1 MFMKKALI
9 FCLVILTSLLY
20 SQAYT
25 FDIYLVGSDVGDL
38 TINRKLS
45 GTKKYYAVESN
56 TSVMFG
62 SRKDKYVC
70 NIEFDNNTL
79 VSSSAEH
86 KKNGKLLY
94 YTYVTRF
101 NESGYKVQTEKGLS
115 TIAGNITYSV
125 YDIFFKQPKEGESIF
140 VERYGK
146 FGNVV
151 KKEENFYQIQV
162 KGGDT
167 YSYYYESGSLY
178 KMETPSFLGNVKMVK
193 K

>member
-1 MFMKKALI
+1 MKNILFIGCVLLSTLI
-9 FCLVILTSLLY
+9 YGQT
-20 SQAYT
+20 YT
-25 FDIYLVGSDVGDL
+25 FDIYLVGADVGDL
-38 TINRKLS
+38 TVNRKLS
-45 GTKKYYAVESN
+45 GTKKYYSVESN

-79 VSSSAEH
+79 ISSSAEH
-86 KKNGKLLY
+86 KKNGKMIY
-94 YTYVTRF
+94 YTYVNRY
-101 NESGYKVQTEKGLS
+101 NDSGYKVQTEKGLS

-146 FGNVV
+146 FGNVI

-167 YSYYYESGSLY
+167 YSYYYESGSLF

>member
-1 MFMKKALI
+1 MKNILFI
-9 FCLVILTSLLY
+9 GCVFLSTLVYGQT
-20 SQAYT
+20 YT
-25 FDIYLVGSDVGDL
+25 FDIYLVGADVGDL
-38 TINRKLS
+38 TVNRKLS
-45 GTKKYYAVESN
+45 GTKKYYSVESN

-79 VSSSAEH
+79 ISSSAEH
-86 KKNGKLLY
+86 KKNGKMIY
-94 YTYVTRF
+94 YTYVNRY
-101 NESGYKVQTEKGLS
+101 NDSGYKVQTEKGLS

-146 FGNVV
+146 FGNVI

-167 YSYYYESGSLY
+167 YSYYYESGSLF